1 MQYQDQAQKALD
13 HFNLAIRPGEKVAL
27 VGRSGSGKTT
37 AVNLLTRFV
46 HPNSGD
52 ILIDGVNIEEV
63 RLESLRKQFA
73 LVSQDVFLFDDSLYN
88 NVIYGRPSATEEEV
102 ESALKA
108 ANLWEL
114 VTNAPEGWRQRI
126 GANGNQLSGGQRQR
140 VSIARAILKDAPI
153 LLLDEATSALD
164 NESERLVQQALE
176 RLMHGRT
183 SIIVAHRLTTIEQAD
198 RIVVMDEGR
207 IIEQGNHTQL
217 MQQEGYY
224 AKLRSLSTMGG

>member
-1 MQYQDQAQKALD
+1 M
-13 HFNLAIRPGEKVAL
+13 
-27 VGRSGSGKTT
+27 
-37 AVNLLTRFV
+37 
-46 HPNSGD
+46 
-52 ILIDGVNIEEV
+52 
-63 RLESLRKQFA
+63 
-73 LVSQDVFLFDDSLYN
+73 DVEN
-88 NVIYGRPSATEEEV
+88 
-102 ESALKA
+102 ALKA
-108 ANLWEL
+108 ANLWDF
-114 VTNAPEGWRQRI
+114 VTQNPEGWHQRI

-207 IIEQGNHTQL
+207 IIEQGPHQEL
-217 MQQEGYY
+217 MSLNGYY
-224 AKLRSLSTMGG
+224 AKLRMMPNPVE